1 MNFIAALFNAVI
13 GFIRRNP
20 ITCLVLLILAVAAPA
35 VLKGIAIFILYLIL
49 GVVMLSVVLA
59 FFFRRRVNKM
69 RRQMEEQFQSQG
81 GFDGDPF
88 AGRQRASAAQEGDV
102 KVYKTEDTPEKRVS
116 KDVGDYVEF
125 EETKEK

>member
-20 ITCLVLLILAVAAPA
+20 ITCLVVLILAVAAPA

-49 GVVMLSVVLA
+49 GVVVLSVVLA

-69 RRQMEEQFQSQG
+69 RRQMEDQFQSQG
-81 GFDGDPF
+81 GYGSDPF
-88 AGRQRASAAQEGDV
+88 AGGQRSSATQEGDV

-116 KDVGDYVEF
+116 KNVGDYVEF

>member
-1 MNFIAALFNAVI
+1 MNFIAALFNAVL

-49 GVVMLSVVLA
+49 GVVVLSVVLA

-88 AGRQRASAAQEGDV
+88 AGRQRPAAAQEGDV

>member
-49 GVVMLSVVLA
+49 GVVLLSVVLA

-69 RRQMEEQFQSQG
+69 RQQMEEQFQSQG
-81 GFDGDPF
+81 GFNGDPF
-88 AGRQRASAAQEGDV
+88 AGRQRASTAQEGDV
-102 KVYKTEDTPEKRVS
+102 KVYKTEDIPEKRVS